1 MEKMKKLRLILAT
14 GAVAALAGCSTVTT
28 MAPIEDHAEVVAP
41 TAQTVPVE
49 EGKSTSVATPY
60 LAEQKATDSGRTHTV
75 VAGDTLYN
83 IGVRY
88 GVNPGELAALNG
100 ITDPTTMSLGLVLKI
115 PETATKAPQ
124 TESAPAAEAATTVAG
139 EAVAVT
145 AAEAKTEEA
154 AKPVTVEVAK
164 RLDTPDE
171 AAQRELAEAAK
182 LRKAAAAGTMTIP
195 WPADGRVI
203 ADFTATK
210 NAGIDIAGNLGD
222 PVKVVLDGTVHYVG
236 NGAAKGYGNF
246 VIVKHNVRLPGSG
259 TTPLVT
265 VYGNADKILVKMGES
280 VRQGQ
285 TIATMGK
292 SDSDRVKLRFE
303 MRQGAPVNP
312 AQYLQQK

>member
-1 MEKMKKLRLILAT
+1 MKKLRLVLAT
-14 GAVAALAGCSTVTT
+14 GAVAVLAGCSTVTT
-28 MAPIEDHAEVVAP
+28 MAPIEDHAAVMSPSPA
-41 TAQTVPVE
+41 TSVPVD
-49 EGKSTSVATPY
+49 EGKASAVSTPY
-60 LAEQKATDSGRTHTV
+60 LASEQASDSGRTHTV
-75 VAGDTLYN
+75 AAGDTLYN

-88 GVNPGELAALNG
+88 GVNPREIAALNG
-100 ITDPTTMSLGLVLKI
+100 ITDPTAMSLGLVLKI
-115 PETATKAPQ
+115 PATEPKAQVAEGETAT
-124 TESAPAAEAATTVAG
+124 AAVATTVSG

-145 AAEAKTEEA
+145 AEAEKPAQEV
-154 AKPVTVEVAK
+154 KPVTVEVAK

-171 AAQRELAEAAK
+171 AAQRELAEAEK
-182 LRKAAAAGTMTIP
+182 LRKAAAKGAMTIP
-195 WPADGRVI
+195 WPAQGRVI

-222 PVKVVLDGTVHYVG
+222 PVKAVLDGTVHYVG
-236 NGAAKGYGNF
+236 SGAAKGYGNF
-246 VIVKHNVRLPGSG
+246 VIVKHNVRLPGQG

-312 AQYLQQK
+312 AKYLEAK